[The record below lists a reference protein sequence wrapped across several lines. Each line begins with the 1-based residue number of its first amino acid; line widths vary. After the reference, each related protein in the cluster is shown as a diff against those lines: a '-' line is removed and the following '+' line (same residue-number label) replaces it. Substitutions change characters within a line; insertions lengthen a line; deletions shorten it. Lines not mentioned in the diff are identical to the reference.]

1 MKLEIITPQKILF
14 SGNVD
19 SVTLPGVSGSF
30 SVLEN
35 HAPLIAS
42 LGKGVITYKIKEN
55 GIRDFSIDS
64 GLCEVNN
71 NEVYVCVEHINNI
84 KSDDSAK

>member
-1 MKLEIITPQKILF
+1 MKLEIVSPQKIIF

-19 SVTLPGVSGSF
+19 SVTLPGVMGSF

-42 LGKGVITYKIKEN
+42 LSKGVITYKIKEN

-64 GLCEVNN
+64 GLCEVSNN
-71 NEVYVCVEHINNI
+71 KIYVCVEHINNT
-84 KSDDSAK
+84 K